1 MAKDKRT
8 YPALVLLFLSPVIG
22 ELLSGSAPPAEFFQ
36 PLGFIMLTVLYGG
49 GAILVRELV
58 FRWGK
63 GWPGLLAL
71 AVAYGVAEEGLMC
84 KSFFDPGWMDLG
96 PLAEY
101 GRWLGVNWVWAFE
114 LTIYHAAFS
123 IVIPIAL
130 VNLLFPSRRHS
141 RWMPSW
147 GLWMLLALWILN
159 GVMIFYQISEYRPP
173 AGHLYITLAATAG
186 LCILAWRLPRRG
198 LSPKPNPRHACRP
211 GLLLAL
217 GLAGTAMLFVLVWLL
232 PRTGIHPAFVI
243 LAMVLLAA
251 FVGWIVPAL
260 ATRPGFSDKHRLA
273 LVSGALGF
281 FILLSPLQEWDRA
294 RPDNTAGMSVVGL
307 AILAMLLCLG
317 HRMRQRQKTSG

>member
-1 MAKDKRT
+1 
-8 YPALVLLFLSPVIG
+8 
-22 ELLSGSAPPAEFFQ
+22 
-36 PLGFIMLTVLYGG
+36 
-49 GAILVRELV
+49 
-58 FRWGK
+58 
-63 GWPGLLAL
+63 
-71 AVAYGVAEEGLMC
+71 
-84 KSFFDPGWMDLG
+84 
-96 PLAEY
+96 
-101 GRWLGVNWVWAFE
+101 
-114 LTIYHAAFS
+114 
-123 IVIPIAL
+123 
-130 VNLLFPSRRHS
+130 
-141 RWMPSW
+141 
-147 GLWMLLALWILN
+147 MLLALWILN
-159 GVMIFYQISEYRPP
+159 GAMIFYQISEYRPP